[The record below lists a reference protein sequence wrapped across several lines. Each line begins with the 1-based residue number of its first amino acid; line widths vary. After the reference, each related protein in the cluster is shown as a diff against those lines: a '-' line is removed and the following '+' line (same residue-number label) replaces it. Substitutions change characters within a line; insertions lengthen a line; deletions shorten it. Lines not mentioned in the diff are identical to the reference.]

1 MKPKAF
7 TLTEAVVVLVLTAM
21 LALVVLPRLTS
32 PAKAGSSLESK
43 TALES
48 LLNLSANVITT
59 EGALTDLNTING
71 KEKFN
76 KSLGRFT
83 LLNFDQPSTKAS
95 EISVY
100 TQNNL
105 IAAAVYNGKECYW
118 VKKDFDNLAIDNFYG
133 ISSISYN
140 GDCDAEKIID
150 IERSVNITENNSGKS
165 WSKPMEIQ

>member
-1 MKPKAF
+1 MKVKGF
-7 TLTEAVVVLVLTAM
+7 TLTEAVVVLVLIAM
-21 LALVVLPRLTS
+21 LALVVLPRLSS

-48 LLNLSANVITT
+48 ILNLAANTITT
-59 EGALTDLNTING
+59 EGALTDLNTTAG

-83 LLNFDQPSTKAS
+83 LLNFDQPSTKSS

-100 TQNNL
+100 TQNDL

-118 VKKDFDNLAIDNFYG
+118 VKKDFSNLSIDNFYG
-133 ISSISYN
+133 ISSVTYN
-140 GDCDAEKIID
+140 GDCDAEKILD
-150 IERSVNITENNSGKS
+150 IQRNVNLTTDNSGKS

>member
-71 KEKFN
+71 KEK
-76 KSLGRFT
+76 
-83 LLNFDQPSTKAS
+83 
-95 EISVY
+95 
-100 TQNNL
+100 
-105 IAAAVYNGKECYW
+105 
-118 VKKDFDNLAIDNFYG
+118 
-133 ISSISYN
+133 SY
-140 GDCDAEKIID
+140 
-150 IERSVNITENNSGKS
+150 
-165 WSKPMEIQ
+165 

>member
-1 MKPKAF
+1 MKVKGF
-7 TLTEAVVVLVLTAM
+7 TLTEAVVVLILTAM
-21 LALVVLPRLTS
+21 LALVVLPRLTA

-48 LLNLSANVITT
+48 LLNLAANTITT
-59 EGALTDLNTING
+59 EGALTDLNSTVG

-83 LLNFDQPSTKAS
+83 LLEYDQSSTKPS

-118 VKKDFDNLAIDNFYG
+118 VKKDFDTLNIDNFYG
-133 ISSISYN
+133 ISTISYN

-150 IERSVNITENNSGKS
+150 IQRNITIAPDNSGES
-165 WSKPMEIQ
+165 WSKPLEIQ